1 MKPNPRNGKAA
12 AQRLIR
18 QRDAAQELS
27 RQLYEENRKLREL
40 LDSKLTVTVD
50 IISPFTG
57 EVEPVTVVV
66 DGVAPAA
73 VDPLAVLGKWGV

>member
-1 MKPNPRNGKAA
+1 MRP
-12 AQRLIR
+12 LLR

-27 RQLYEENRKLREL
+27 RQLYEENRKLRQL
-40 LDSKLTVTVD
+40 LECKLAVTVD

-73 VDPLAVLGKWGV
+73 VDPLAALGQRG

>member
-1 MKPNPRNGKAA
+1 MKPTPRSGKTA

-50 IISPFTG
+50 FVSPFTG
-57 EVEPVTVVV
+57 EVKPVTVVV

-73 VDPLAVLGKWGV
+73 VDPLAVLGKWG